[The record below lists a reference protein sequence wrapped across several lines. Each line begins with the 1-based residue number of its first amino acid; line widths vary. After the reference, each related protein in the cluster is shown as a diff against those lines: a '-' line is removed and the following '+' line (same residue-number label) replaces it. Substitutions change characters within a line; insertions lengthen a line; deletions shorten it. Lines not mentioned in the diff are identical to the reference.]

1 MRQPRVI
8 FLLGLWLSVKIP
20 LGEVPSSQAA
30 GRLRPSHLV
39 LSHSQSEAEH
49 QLFRQEVMRGHIIPE
64 DTSSPPSVRLEL
76 SLTWTGVTQLL
87 AELDCGHKVDS
98 RSAGES
104 ESLEVNNN

>member
-1 MRQPRVI
+1 MRQPRVV

-20 LGEVPSSQAA
+20 LGEVSSSQAA
-30 GRLRPSHLV
+30 GRLGPSYLV
-39 LSHSQSEAEH
+39 LSHSQSEAQH

-64 DTSSPPSVRLEL
+64 DTPSPPPVRLEL
-76 SLTWTGVTQLL
+76 TLTWTGVTQLL